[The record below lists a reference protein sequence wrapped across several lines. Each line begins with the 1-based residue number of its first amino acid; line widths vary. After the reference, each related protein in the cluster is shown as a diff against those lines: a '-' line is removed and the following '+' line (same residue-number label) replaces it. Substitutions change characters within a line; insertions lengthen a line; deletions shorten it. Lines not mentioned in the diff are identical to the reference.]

1 MKQLKA
7 NLVEIFSSYQGEGL
21 YLGAKQIFI
30 RFAGCNLDCSFCD
43 TEKDALMKDVS
54 VEDIL
59 EKINELEET
68 SGLHRS
74 ISLTGGEPLLHADF
88 LKELLPCLKKK
99 GLKVYLETNGTLARE
114 LKSVIRHV
122 DIIAMDI
129 KLPSSSSIKPVWKK
143 HIEFLKIARKK
154 DVFIKV
160 VVTKNTEERDII
172 QARDIV
178 GKFDR
183 KMFFVLQPAN
193 ATEKEDFTI
202 KKEKILDYSRISQ
215 ESLEN
220 VRIIPQLHKLLG
232 IR

>member
-129 KLPSSSSIKPVWKK
+129 KLPSSSSIKPLWKK